1 MKTWFITGASRGFGS
16 LVAERALTKGDN
28 VVATARN
35 PKTISE
41 RLGDRPNLLV
51 VALDVA
57 NEEQATAAAKA
68 AIDRFGG
75 IDVLINNAGFGLMG
89 AVEEA
94 SAAEIEAVYRT
105 NVFGLLTVS
114 RAVLPYMRKARS
126 GRIFNISSIGGYRGA
141 TGFGIYSSTKFAV
154 EGLSEAMHDE
164 LAPLGIHVTV
174 VGPGYFRTDFLDASS
189 LSVSSRKIPDY
200 EATAGK
206 VRTVAGGLNHNQP
219 GDPSK
224 LADVL
229 VAFADAPNPPV
240 RLPLGSDT
248 VAAIEAK
255 HKADSLILFGVAESL
270 VVDGLLTLERTTC
283 SLNPKISNPQTN
295 PQFVVLGNL
304 CAVWHSPRCSKL
316 L

>member
-16 LVAERALTKGDN
+16 LVAERALTKRDN

-41 RLGDRPNLLV
+41 RLGDRPNLLA
-51 VALDVA
+51 VALDVT

-114 RAVLPYMRKARS
+114 RAVLPYMRKGRS

-141 TGFGIYSSTKFAV
+141 AGFGIYSSTKFAV

-174 VGPGYFRTDFLDASS
+174 VEPGYFRTDFLDASS

-229 VAFADAPNPPV
+229 VAFADVPNPPV

-248 VAAIEAK
+248 VTAIEAK
-255 HKADSLILFGVAESL
+255 HKADSLILSEWRKVSSSTDF
-270 VVDGLLTLERTTC
+270 
-283 SLNPKISNPQTN
+283 
-295 PQFVVLGNL
+295 
-304 CAVWHSPRCSKL
+304 
-316 L
+316 